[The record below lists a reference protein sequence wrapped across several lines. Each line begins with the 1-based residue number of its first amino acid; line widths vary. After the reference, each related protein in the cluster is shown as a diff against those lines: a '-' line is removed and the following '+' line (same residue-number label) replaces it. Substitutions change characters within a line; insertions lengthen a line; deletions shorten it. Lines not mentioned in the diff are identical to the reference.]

1 MDSNRKQQN
10 PGLVCTCNDLY
21 AEEIT
26 EIIEMGETEYDE
38 IFALLDTQPR
48 CGECV
53 NHVDEIVATSN
64 AKTTV

>member
-1 MDSNRKQQN
+1 MDITRKQQT

-21 AEEIT
+21 AEEIA
-26 EIIEMGETEYDE
+26 EITAMGETEYKE

-53 NHVDEIVATSN
+53 SHVNQFVSASDG
-64 AKTTV
+64 KTTL